1 MHTSFLLVCAT
12 LSISMLPQMGFPSSR
27 EGFLFKHD
35 DFHAQTLYSWR
46 QENAMRSI
54 VNVKKPQASSI
65 VPMNISSKRRQEY
78 RDNSRLS
85 YGGDVA
91 NYLPQHGNS
100 QIYGGHD
107 SILRSSLG
115 HGGTHNMLNG
125 AINPGLPM
133 SYGLSMQQ
141 TPYMP
146 RSNYLGNAGLNWT
159 AQWPSAVGSLQANQ
173 GYSASGTTVSQPIA
187 IGLSNSGRS
196 AEEVNLAALIM
207 KEDPTIDAW
216 QALQLAKR
224 HLNGTSS
231 MSHMMRPT

>member
-1 MHTSFLLVCAT
+1 MRSCILLSSSFVQLFLYRCFRRWGFRQVEKDFSSNMMIFMH
-12 LSISMLPQMGFPSSR
+12 
-27 EGFLFKHD
+27 KHFTRGD
-35 DFHAQTLYSWR
+35 KKKCL
-46 QENAMRSI
+46 AMRSI

-65 VPMNISSKRRQEY
+65 VTMNISSKRRQEY
-78 RDNSRLS
+78 GDSSRLS

-125 AINPGLPM
+125 TVNPGLI
-133 SYGLSMQQ
+133 GLSMQP
-141 TPYMP
+141 THMP
-146 RSNYLGNAGLNWT
+146 RSYYLSNAGLNWT
-159 AQWPSAVGSLQANQ
+159 AQWPSAVGPLQANQ
-173 GYSASGTTVSQPIA
+173 DYTASGTTVSQPIA
-187 IGLSNSGRS
+187 AGLSNSGRS
-196 AEEVNLAALIM
+196 AEEVKLAALIM

-224 HLNGTSS
+224 HLNGTTT
-231 MSHMMRPT
+231 MSHMM

>member
-1 MHTSFLLVCAT
+1 MMIFMH
-12 LSISMLPQMGFPSSR
+12 
-27 EGFLFKHD
+27 KHFTRGD
-35 DFHAQTLYSWR
+35 KRKCL
-46 QENAMRSI
+46 AMRSI

-91 NYLPQHGNS
+91 NYLPQHGDS

-125 AINPGLPM
+125 AINPGLPT

-141 TPYMP
+141 ATHLPH
-146 RSNYLGNAGLNWT
+146 SHYLGNVGLNWNV
-159 AQWPSAVGSLQANQ
+159 QWPSTIGSLQANQ
-173 GYSASGTTVSQPIA
+173 DYTASGTTGSQPIA
-187 IGLSNSGRS
+187 AGLSYSGRS
-196 AEEVNLAALIM
+196 AEEVKLAALIM

-224 HLNGTSS
+224 HLNGTTTISN
-231 MSHMMRPT
+231 MMRPT

>member
-1 MHTSFLLVCAT
+1 MMIFMH
-12 LSISMLPQMGFPSSR
+12 
-27 EGFLFKHD
+27 KH
-35 DFHAQTLYSWR
+35 FTRGEKRKCL
-46 QENAMRSI
+46 AMRSI

-65 VPMNISSKRRQEY
+65 VTMNISSKRRQEY
-78 RDNSRLS
+78 GDSSRLS

-133 SYGLSMQQ
+133 NYGLSMQQ

-146 RSNYLGNAGLNWT
+146 RSNYLGNGLDWT
-159 AQWPSAVGSLQANQ
+159 VQWPSTVGSLQANQ
-173 GYSASGTTVSQPIA
+173 DYSASGTIVSQPVA
-187 IGLSNSGRS
+187 AGLSNSGRS
-196 AEEVNLAALIM
+196 AEEVKLAALIM

-224 HLNGTSS
+224 HLNGTST
-231 MSHMMRPT
+231 MSNMMRPT

>member
-1 MHTSFLLVCAT
+1 MMIFMH
-12 LSISMLPQMGFPSSR
+12 
-27 EGFLFKHD
+27 KHFTRGD
-35 DFHAQTLYSWR
+35 KKKCL
-46 QENAMRSI
+46 AMRSI

-65 VPMNISSKRRQEY
+65 VTMNISSKRRQADY

-85 YGGDVA
+85 FRGEVA

-107 SILRSSLG
+107 SIIRSSLG

-141 TPYMP
+141 TPYLP
-146 RSNYLGNAGLNWT
+146 RSNYLGNVGLNWT

-173 GYSASGTTVSQPIA
+173 DYSALGTTVSQPIA
-187 IGLSNSGRS
+187 AGLSNSGRS
-196 AEEVNLAALIM
+196 AEEVKLAALIM

-224 HLNGTSS
+224 HLNGTST